1 MRPTRP
7 GPRARVCMRL
17 ASGLHSLA
25 VGPQESPYLRDI
37 PVRTAVPHARAL
49 ARFPEGVLLDPPIP
63 RRKR

>member
-17 ASGLHSLA
+17 ASGLHSLG

-37 PVRTAVPHARAL
+37 PVRTAVPHAWAL
-49 ARFPEGVLLDPPIP
+49 ARFPEGVLLGPPIP